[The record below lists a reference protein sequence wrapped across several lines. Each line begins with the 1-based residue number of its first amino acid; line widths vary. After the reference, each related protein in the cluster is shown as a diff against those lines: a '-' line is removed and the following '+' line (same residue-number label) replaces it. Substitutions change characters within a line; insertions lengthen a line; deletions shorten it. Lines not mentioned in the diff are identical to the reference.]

1 MPKISSVKV
10 DDEANEDNMEVL
22 DEVLPPEDETETT
35 SKYPKIYLVAIL
47 TLMFVL
53 LSNSMVTNVIL
64 GLTPSFKER
73 PYMAT
78 IVQAALFGA
87 GTFILFKSGRF
98 E

>member
-10 DDEANEDNMEVL
+10 EDSEMNEENMEVL
-22 DEVLPPEDETETT
+22 DEVLPSEEEEET
-35 SKYPKIYLVAIL
+35 SKYPRIYLIAIL

-53 LSNSMVTNVIL
+53 LSNSMVTNVIV

-78 IVQAALFGA
+78 IVQTALFGA
-87 GTFILFKSGRF
+87 GVFILFKSGRF